1 MFHKGPNQFL
11 TLLISLV
18 ALILVFPVVDA
29 LGFGGWIFE
38 MFSSGIL
45 LSAVYAV
52 SERRGSFVV
61 TLLLAAPAL
70 VATWVSEATG
80 WLWLDF
86 LAKVLSVVALMLVVG
101 LLLAHV
107 LKSERVN
114 KEKIF
119 AALSAYLL
127 IGFIWALLFG
137 IVEFLLPGSFR
148 LTGDQVADQG
158 VRVYYSFVTL
168 TTLGYGDIVPITGVA
183 RSLAVLEA
191 LIGQLYLTVLVARL
205 VGLYIA
211 YSSKN

>member
-1 MFHKGPNQFL
+1 MLLKGPNQFL

-29 LGFGGWIFE
+29 LGFGTWIFE
-38 MFSSGIL
+38 IFSSAIL
-45 LSAVYAV
+45 LSAVNAV
-52 SERRGSFVV
+52 SEKRVYFVL
-61 TLLLAAPAL
+61 TLLMAAPAL
-70 VATWVSEATG
+70 VATWAAEMTG
-80 WLWLDF
+80 SPWFDF
-86 LAKVLSVVALMLVVG
+86 LGKVLSAAALMLVVG

-119 AALSAYLL
+119 AALSVYLL
-127 IGFIWALLFG
+127 IGFIWALLFA

-148 LTGDQVADQG
+148 LTGDQVADPG

-168 TTLGYGDIVPITGVA
+168 TTLGYGDIVPIAPVA
-183 RSLAVLEA
+183 RSLAIVEA
-191 LIGQLYLTVLVARL
+191 LIGQLYLAVLVARL

-211 YSSKN
+211 YSKKG